1 MKKVLVA
8 EDEESIREF
17 IVLNLK
23 MNGYEVV
30 EASDGK
36 EAIELYDR
44 YFEDIDICVLD
55 IMMPEL
61 SGDEVCSHVRRKSS
75 FVGIIMLT
83 AKSQE
88 SDKLLSFSYGADDY
102 VTKPFSPSELVARVD
117 ALYRKISLIR
127 SSINKQSTDQ
137 TVLGEFELNH
147 RKRTLKKNGKFIELT
162 QVEYQIIELLFQNCD
177 NIVSRK
183 SILTAVWGEDFIGG
197 EKIVDVNIR
206 RIRMKLES
214 EPSNP
219 KNLLTV
225 WGQGYKWV
233 S

>member
-1 MKKVLVA
+1 MKNVLVA

-23 MNGYEVV
+23 MNGYEVI
-30 EASDGK
+30 EATNGK
-36 EAIELYDR
+36 EAIELFDAYAD
-44 YFEDIDICVLD
+44 DIDICVLD
-55 IMMPEL
+55 IMMPLL
-61 SGDEVCSHVRRKSS
+61 SGDEVCSHIRRSNGVVS
-75 FVGIIMLT
+75 IIMLT

-117 ALYRKISLIR
+117 ALYRKTSLIR
-127 SSINKQSTDQ
+127 ASVKKQNSEI

-147 RKRTLKKNGKFIELT
+147 RKRTLKKNGELIELT
-162 QVEYQIIELLFQNCD
+162 QVEYQIIELLFRNCD
-177 NIVSRK
+177 SIVSRK
-183 SILTAVWGEDFIGG
+183 SILTAVWGEDYIGG